1 MIEKTLIFLFTLV
14 LTMSSSEC
22 EKLKEDLIDLAVECN
37 KEVEC
42 GSITL
47 GGTTATYPLYFNINN
62 DDGEQCYYR
71 PDNQGALGQPITV
84 SNDKCDCDCVRWYEG
99 D

>member
-1 MIEKTLIFLFTLV
+1 MIQKALIFLFTLV

-42 GSITL
+42 GEITL
-47 GGTTATYPLYFNINN
+47 GGTTATYPLYFNLKN
-62 DDGEQCYYR
+62 DDRKTRYVPNSKKSSINTKICLKQR
-71 PDNQGALGQPITV
+71 KQ
-84 SNDKCDCDCVRWYEG
+84 
-99 D
+99 

>member
-22 EKLKEDLIDLAVECN
+22 EKLKEELRDLAVECN

-42 GSITL
+42 GSIKP
-47 GGTTATYPLYFNINN
+47 GQVNRTYPLFFNINIPG
-62 DDGEQCYYR
+62 DRKCYWK
-71 PDNQGALGQPITV
+71 PDNLAATGQVVKV
-84 SNDKCDCDCVRWYEG
+84 SNDECNCDCSEWWLD
-99 D
+99 

>member
-84 SNDKCDCDCVRWYEG
+84 SNDKCNCDCSEWWG